1 MRRGQARAE
10 QVQLRQA
17 EGAVDQRIGQ
27 QQVGRNGG
35 DRDPQRRLRP
45 VHRAHE
51 IAQGQERPGR
61 HEAPA
66 QPVEIA
72 AGKRRRL
79 PASGRADE
87 DVATPQLQGRQRHA
101 DHERRPQSDAQ
112 RAAHD
117 ARLAR
122 AIGLRGQRRYRR
134 DEAHADAEGSKQH
147 GVRQRGR
154 RHHLVAQPAQQH
166 QVGRHHGDLAELRQR
181 HRPGQAQRVDD
192 LDTPSRLL
200 RRQLHAGRDIR
211 GCEVMAAT

>member
-1 MRRGQARAE
+1 MRRGEAGAE

-27 QQVGRNGG
+27 QQVGRDGG
-35 DRDPQRRLRP
+35 NRDPQRRLRP

-51 IAQGQERPGR
+51 IAQGEERPGR

-66 QPVEIA
+66 QPIEIA
-72 AGKRRRL
+72 AGERRGLRRL
-79 PASGRADE
+79 AEQDE
-87 DVATPQLQGRQRHA
+87 DVPAPQLQGRQRNA
-101 DHERRPQSDAQ
+101 DHDRRPQSDAQ

-117 ARLAR
+117 ARLAC
-122 AIGLRGQRRYRR
+122 AIGLRGERRHRG
-134 DEAHADAEGSKQH
+134 DEAHADAEGGKQH
-147 GVRQRGR
+147 RVRQRRR
-154 RHHLVAQPAQQH
+154 RHHLVAKPAQQH

-200 RRQLHAGRDIR
+200 RRQLHAGRDMS
-211 GCEVMAAT
+211 GL